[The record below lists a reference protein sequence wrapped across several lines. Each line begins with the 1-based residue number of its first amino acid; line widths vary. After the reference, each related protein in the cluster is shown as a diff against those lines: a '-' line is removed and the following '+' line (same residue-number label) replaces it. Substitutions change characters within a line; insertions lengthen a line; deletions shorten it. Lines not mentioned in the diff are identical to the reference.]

1 MSLAHFFKEGVDILD
16 IAAMSTILSQV
27 RIKEQASISVMK
39 MAMNTS
45 KTQMNHMVEM
55 MQDNAK
61 MTELS
66 VNPNLGAT
74 IDVRV

>member
-1 MSLAHFFKEGVDILD
+1 MD
-16 IAAMSTILSQV
+16 IAALSTGLSQMK
-27 RIKEQASISVMK
+27 IAQEASLSVMK

-61 MTELS
+61 MMELS